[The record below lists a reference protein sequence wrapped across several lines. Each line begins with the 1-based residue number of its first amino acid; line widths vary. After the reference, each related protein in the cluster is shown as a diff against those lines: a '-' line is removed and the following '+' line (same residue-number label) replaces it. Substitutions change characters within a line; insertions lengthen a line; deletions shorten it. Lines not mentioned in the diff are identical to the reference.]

1 MTRVSTA
8 GRIGLT
14 FQRIEASVSRSV
26 ALPPTVHI
34 DHMNANPKAM
44 RVANI
49 LSIRRLRGART
60 HRERFAASAWLV
72 VVMFAVVLS
81 IGCRGSGA
89 SSGASSDSVSTRAV
103 VESAT
108 TAFHQAL
115 RTNDTATFLSYV
127 ADDVRMM
134 PPGEAPVVGKDAV
147 RAWYAAFLT
156 QYRTSSLT
164 LSDREVFVGTKWA
177 TEFGKYEWGLAPTGG
192 GVTVVDRGH
201 YMQVWS
207 RQPNGQWRFAREIWN
222 SAAPAPAAE
231 GK

>member
-1 MTRVSTA
+1 M
-8 GRIGLT
+8 
-14 FQRIEASVSRSV
+14 
-26 ALPPTVHI
+26 HI
-34 DHMNANPKAM
+34 DHMSANPKAILI
-44 RVANI
+44 ATI
-49 LSIRRLRGART
+49 LSTHRFCGART
-60 HRERFAASAWLV
+60 HRERPAAPAWLALATLATV
-72 VVMFAVVLS
+72 FS
-81 IGCRGSGA
+81 IGCSGSGA
-89 SSGASSDSVSTRAV
+89 SSGAGPDSVSTRAA

-134 PPGEAPVVGKDAV
+134 PPGEAPVVGKAAV

-164 LSDREVFVGTKWA
+164 LGDREVFVGTRWA
-177 TEFGKYEWGLAPTGG
+177 TELGKYEWGLTPAGG
-192 GVTVVDRGH
+192 GATVVDRGH

-222 SAAPAPAAE
+222 SAVPAPATE